1 MVMLMLVGRMDS
13 KDTTAL
19 WARRPWLGKGRSV
32 EKQQWSSVWVVG
44 AGGGLG
50 PGPGVEVE
58 RRQSASTSLPAHTHT
73 GRTSSPVIV
82 KYINISLCCSLKK
95 NPIKPIQYG
104 DLKSNTD
111 TSFICV
117 TFQIAALYSNCQFHW
132 LIMWEM
138 IW

>member
-1 MVMLMLVGRMDS
+1 MVSYGMVMLMLVGRMDS

-58 RRQSASTSLPAHTHT
+58 TVSLYIPPRTHHT
-73 GRTSSPVIV
+73 GRTSSCV
-82 KYINISLCCSLKK
+82 
-95 NPIKPIQYG
+95 
-104 DLKSNTD
+104 
-111 TSFICV
+111 CV
-117 TFQIAALYSNCQFHW
+117 TFQIAALYSNGQFHW
-132 LIMWEM
+132 LIIWEM
-138 IW
+138 I